1 MGSARQRLAQ
11 MASGVLNADVK
22 RVFNVRSKWEALHR
36 CVVAVAGLG
45 LVVLWLVRDQPN
57 LHGRAMSAGAPLKH
71 SVKGYRHAAVST
83 DAKICSEIGVN
94 LLRQGGECQKVW
106 RRFG

>member
-57 LHGRAMSAGAPLKH
+57 LHGY